1 VDQLIDNETRRRD
14 HVDRLLSGLADG
26 LFVVDSRGEV
36 LCVLQDVSKNRRPN
50 NGMIAAFEAVIA
62 DTSAI
67 GRSLMEKFA
76 ALRRGSVV
84 NGGTSELDQL
94 SVRERE
100 VLGLICQGQDDREMT
115 RTLGL
120 SRNTVRN
127 HIAALY
133 RKIGVNRRSAAII
146 WARER
151 GITSDEALK
160 PRPGPRPPHRAAR
173 H

>member
-1 VDQLIDNETRRRD
+1 MDQIVDSARKGQHLERI
-14 HVDRLLSGLADG
+14 VGALADG
-26 LFVVDSRGEV
+26 LFVVNAKGEV
-36 LCVLQDVSKNRRPN
+36 LCVLQDVTTQRRSN
-50 NGMIAAFEAVIA
+50 SGLIAAIEAVIA

-67 GRSLMEKFA
+67 GRSVVEKFT
-76 ALRRGSVV
+76 ALRRDRE
-84 NGGTSELDQL
+84 GTSRSLDELTE
-94 SVRERE
+94 RERE
-100 VLGLICQGQDDREMT
+100 VLGLICQGQDDRGMSGA
-115 RTLGL
+115 LGL

-160 PRPGPRPPHRAAR
+160 PRLRKRLQHDSAR